1 MSEDRLK
8 YIEVIGD
15 GPSASAGSEER
26 EEAQRAAFQTARR
39 RAEAL
44 AQEAGVRLTGV
55 QQVAE
60 IFEDGGLG
68 RTDRVRFRVRF
79 GIEPAETAGGRAG
92 FRATD

>member
-15 GPSASAGSEER
+15 GPSANAAGEER

-44 AQEAGVRLTGV
+44 AEEAGVRLTGV
-55 QQVAE
+55 LQVAE
-60 IFEDGGLG
+60 IWEDGGLG

-79 GIEPAETAGGRAG
+79 GIEPAEVTGGRAG

>member
-15 GPSASAGSEER
+15 GPSASAAGEER

-44 AQEAGVRLTGV
+44 AGEAGVRLTGV
-55 QQVAE
+55 LQIAE
-60 IFEDGGLG
+60 IWEDGGLG
-68 RTDRVRFRVRF
+68 RTDRVRYRVRF
-79 GIEPAETAGGRAG
+79 GIEPAENVGGRAG